1 MAHKKAGGSTRN
13 GRESHSKR
21 LGVKKFGGEAV
32 LAGNILV
39 RQRGTTMRAGTNVGI
54 GTDHTLFAL
63 KPGRVK
69 FCEEGCREAHLRER
83 RRRVIRSRDSRSENP
98 ARSRVFC
105 WGTKSMKFVDE
116 ARVKVQAG
124 NGGRGC
130 VSFRR
135 EKFVPF
141 GGPDGGDGGH
151 GGSVTFRAREG
162 INTLVDFRVERTF
175 RAENGEPGGG
185 RDMSGRGGKDTLVM
199 VPVGTI
205 VRDTETGEVLGDL
218 AQADMELLVARGGK
232 GGYGNQ
238 KFKSSKNR
246 SPRQF
251 GPGLPGEQ
259 RALELELKVIAD
271 VGLLGL
277 PNAGKSTL
285 ISAVSAARPKIA
297 DYPFTT
303 LYPNLGVISV
313 SDQRSFV
320 MADIP
325 GLIEGAADGA
335 GLGIRFLKHLQRTR
349 VLLHLVDIAPTDP
362 SADPVRDAIS
372 IVGELGKFSED
383 LLAKPR
389 WLVLNKSDLLPPE
402 EAVAKAV
409 SIAVALKYRGPAF
422 LISGATHAGTRDLTE
437 AVMRFLE
444 TVGGAG
450 AGQPAVARHPRA
462 ETAEGTRGEEARGC
476 A

>member
-1 MAHKKAGGSTRN
+1 
-13 GRESHSKR
+13 
-21 LGVKKFGGEAV
+21 
-32 LAGNILV
+32 
-39 RQRGTTMRAGTNVGI
+39 
-54 GTDHTLFAL
+54 
-63 KPGRVK
+63 
-69 FCEEGCREAHLRER
+69 
-83 RRRVIRSRDSRSENP
+83 
-98 ARSRVFC
+98 
-105 WGTKSMKFVDE
+105 MKFVDE

-141 GGPDGGDGGH
+141 GGPDGGDGGN
-151 GGSVTFRAREG
+151 GGSITLRAREG

-175 RAENGEPGGG
+175 RAQNGESGGG
-185 RDMSGRGGKDTLVM
+185 RDMTGRGGNDALVM

-205 VRDTETGEVLGDL
+205 VRDADTGEVLGDL
-218 AQADMELLVARGGK
+218 SSADMELLVARGGR
-232 GGYGNQ
+232 GGWGNQ
-238 KFKSSKNR
+238 RFKTSKNR
-246 SPRQF
+246 SPRQY

-259 RALELELKVIAD
+259 RTLELELKVIAD

-285 ISAVSAARPKIA
+285 ITAVSAARPKIA

-313 SDQRSFV
+313 GDSRSFV

-349 VLLHLVDIAPTDP
+349 VLLHLVDIAPADP
-362 SADPVRDAIS
+362 AADPVRDATS

-437 AVMRFLE
+437 AVMRFIE
-444 TVGGAG
+444 SGEA
-450 AGQPAVARHPRA
+450 PAQGNLPLPVMKAPAAKTGSAKKKHARKASPRKASPRKAAAKKGRAVKAARKPAKRATAKRAASRRPARKSSPARKPASRRGKPRA
-462 ETAEGTRGEEARGC
+462 R
-476 A
+476 